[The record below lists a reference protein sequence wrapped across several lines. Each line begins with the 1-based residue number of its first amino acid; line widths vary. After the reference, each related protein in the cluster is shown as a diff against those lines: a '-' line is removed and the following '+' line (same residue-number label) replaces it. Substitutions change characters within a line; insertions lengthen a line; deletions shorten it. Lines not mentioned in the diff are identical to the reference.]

1 MRGLLLLCLLGCV
14 AAAPSQINCDDLA
27 KAPPSC
33 FLPTEG
39 IANPNN
45 SSLGNNTLNSTA
57 SLVKPVA
64 TTKIK
69 DEKLQAKP
77 TSIPPAITFTLNGS
91 WEWHH
96 FKNPYMYPPKEMAD
110 QK

>member
-1 MRGLLLLCLLGCV
+1 MRGILLLCLLGCV
-14 AAAPSQINCDDLA
+14 AAAPSQINCVDLA

-69 DEKLQAKP
+69 
-77 TSIPPAITFTLNGS
+77 TLNGS